1 MPELPEVQTTVDG
14 LNKFVK
20 ELSITS
26 VWTDYKSSY
35 HDGKDNIKNPDFF
48 KTFKKQV
55 TGASI
60 MNSTR
65 RAKNILINLS
75 NKKVVL
81 FHMKMTGHLLYGD
94 YVYNKKSNSWQPKDR
109 ESSLANPA
117 SRFIHLVFSLSN
129 GKHLAFSDM
138 RKFAKVTLLDEEHIH
153 TSSHLENIGP
163 EPLDDSFTLKDLK
176 ARLNLRPNIPIKQ
189 ALLMPELIAGIGN
202 IYSDEILWRAGIHPE
217 RKVRD
222 ISNAEFASMFKA
234 TKETLRKGIDFG
246 GDSMSDYRNLL
257 GERGKFQEKHEAYRR
272 TGKPCRRKEC
282 RGTIQRKVVGGR
294 SAHFCDTHQK

>member
-20 ELSITS
+20 GFTITA
-26 VWTDYKSSY
+26 VWTDYQSSY

-48 KTFKKQV
+48 KSFKKQIA
-55 TGASI
+55 GASI
-60 MNSTR
+60 VVSTR
-65 RAKNILINLS
+65 RAKNILVYLS
-75 NKKVVL
+75 NKKVIL

-94 YVYNKKSNSWQPKDR
+94 YVYNKKSNSWQPQDKT
-109 ESSLANPA
+109 SSLANPA

-138 RKFAKVTLLDEEHIH
+138 RKFAKVTLLDQEHIH

-163 EPLDDSFTLKDLK
+163 EPLDDSFTLKNLR
-176 ARLNLRPNIPIKQ
+176 ARLSLKPNTPIKQ
-189 ALLMPELIAGIGN
+189 ALLMPDIIAGIGN

-222 ISNAEFASMFKA
+222 ISNTEFALMFKA

-246 GDSMSDYRNLL
+246 GDSMSDYRNIL
-257 GERGKFQEKHEAYRR
+257 GERGLFQDNHEAYRR
-272 TGKPCRRKEC
+272 TGKRCNKKGCKGIIVRKK
-282 RGTIQRKVVGGR
+282 IAGR
-294 SAHFCDTHQK
+294 SAHFCNTHQK